1 MRRGKAKTKAVVPK
15 ERINQQIN
23 DVSEVRLIGA
33 DGSQVGV
40 VGIKEALNMA
50 REEGLDLVEISPKA
64 EPPVCRIMEFGK
76 YYYQKERKNREAK
89 KKQHIVLVKEIK
101 FGPNTEEHDF
111 NFKKNNALKFLKQH
125 NKVKFTVRFKGRQ
138 MAHKDRGFDLLERLK
153 EDLKDFVDIDS
164 NPVPEKNQISM
175 IVAPKKDI
183 EKLIDSNI
191 IIEDNISEENEE

>member
-1 MRRGKAKTKAVVPK
+1 
-15 ERINQQIN
+15 
-23 DVSEVRLIGA
+23 
-33 DGSQVGV
+33 VGV
-40 VGIKEALNMA
+40 VGIKEALNIA